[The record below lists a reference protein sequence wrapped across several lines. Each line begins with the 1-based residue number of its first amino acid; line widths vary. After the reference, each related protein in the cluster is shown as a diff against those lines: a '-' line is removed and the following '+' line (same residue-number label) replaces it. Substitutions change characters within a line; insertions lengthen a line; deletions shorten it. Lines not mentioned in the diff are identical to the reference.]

1 VDVLLSIQLGGGT
14 DITKALQYSQQL
26 AREPARTIVV
36 LITDFYEG
44 RDERDLVKQV
54 HDMAQS
60 GIRMI
65 GLGAL
70 GYNARPEYNKTTA
83 GKLRK
88 VGMDV
93 LVCTPET
100 LAECMAQMIRK

>member
-1 VDVLLSIQLGGGT
+1 
-14 DITKALQYSQQL
+14 
-26 AREPARTIVV
+26 
-36 LITDFYEG
+36 
-44 RDERDLVKQV
+44 VKQV

-88 VGMDV
+88 VGMDM

-100 LAECMAQMIRK
+100 LAECMGQIIRG

>member
-1 VDVLLSIQLGGGT
+1 M
-14 DITKALQYSQQL
+14 
-26 AREPARTIVV
+26 
-36 LITDFYEG
+36 
-44 RDERDLVKQV
+44 KQV
-54 HDMAQS
+54 HAMAQS

-70 GYNARPEYNKTTA
+70 GSNARPEYNKTTA

>member
-1 VDVLLSIQLGGGT
+1 MRGGAG
-14 DITKALQYSQQL
+14 L
-26 AREPARTIVV
+26 VV
-36 LITDFYEG
+36 LPRRLFHERPKNRGIVKG
-44 RDERDLVKQV
+44 RVQQDLVEV
-54 HDMAQS
+54 TRELSQS
-60 GIRMI
+60 GVRMI

-70 GYNARPEYNKTTA
+70 GYDARPFYDKNTA

-100 LAECMAQMIRK
+100 LAECMGRIIRG

>member
-1 VDVLLSIQLGGGT
+1 
-14 DITKALQYSQQL
+14 
-26 AREPARTIVV
+26 
-36 LITDFYEG
+36 
-44 RDERDLVKQV
+44 
-54 HDMAQS
+54 MAQS

-70 GYNARPEYNKTTA
+70 GSNARPEYNKTTA